1 MPDRGIINN
10 RKGSVTSGRHDIV
23 LVPGANRLTQ
33 EQFDKLMAEPTTKMP
48 GEAKELTVVTELP
61 PAKSDKPEGKPNG
74 KPDGGKGDGGGA
86 GDPADSD
93 KTKK

>member
-23 LVPGANRLTQ
+23 LVPGANRVTQ
-33 EQFDKLMAEPTTKMP
+33 EQLDKLMAEPAIKMLFD
-48 GEAKELTVVTELP
+48 AKELTVVAEVP
-61 PAKSDKPEGKPNG
+61 AAAEKPAKGE
-74 KPDGGKGDGGGA
+74 KGDGGT
-86 GDPADSD
+86 DPNAD